1 MKLNLPVLGTQ
12 EIGRPKYRRAN
23 PIIEG
28 KLYQF
33 RQPIYDC
40 YMVTVATVLNRQLL
54 FSIPRGQAYTPA
66 GGAAFNKTFW
76 HTNMSQP
83 QLLPAPNK
91 MFCKA
96 ISVSIHPGTFIADT
110 TRFLFDTLV
119 TFFIDDRD
127 FLRNHI
133 WKLPSGGG
141 AWAGGSTALSQNGE
155 PRRDNQ
161 FAFTGEL
168 GETIEQQQSFSVEL
182 DPALVTLANAAG
194 VFTTTAAAGGGI
206 GINAFVHLDGLL
218 NRSIL

>member
-1 MKLNLPVLGTQ
+1 MKLNLQVLGAH
-12 EIGRPKYRRAN
+12 EIGRPKYRAGN

-33 RQPIYDC
+33 RQPIYDV
-40 YMVTVATVLNRQLL
+40 YMVTVGTALDNQLL
-54 FSIPRGQAYTPA
+54 FTIPRGQNYTPT
-66 GGAAFNKTFW
+66 GGAAFAKRFW

-91 MFCKA
+91 MYCKA
-96 ISVSIHPGTFIADT
+96 ISISVHPQTDVVDIQ
-110 TRFLFDTLV
+110 RFLFDTLV

-141 AWAGGSTALSQNGE
+141 AWAGGSSALVQNGE

-168 GETIEQQQSFSVEL
+168 GETIEQQQSFSVEMN
-182 DPALVTLANAAG
+182 PTLVTLANAAG
-194 VFTTTAAAGGGI
+194 VYTTAAAPAI